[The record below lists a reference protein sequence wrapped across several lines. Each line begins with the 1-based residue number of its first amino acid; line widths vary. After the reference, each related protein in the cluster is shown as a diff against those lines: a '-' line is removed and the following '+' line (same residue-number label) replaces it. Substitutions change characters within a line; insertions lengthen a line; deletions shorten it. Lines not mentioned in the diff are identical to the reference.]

1 MKKKTLIHLIEL
13 MIAKYE
19 AANDFGEITFN
30 RSDCPLCN
38 YINSHCHY
46 CILPD
51 YNYRTF
57 THCISM
63 LTWPK
68 TIKPKFEKKDWQLR
82 LKFWETALI
91 EIKQIKHPGFFK
103 DLTRIRQKLA
113 RIDYELFNQNNKI

>member
-30 RSDCPLCN
+30 RNDCPLCN
-38 YINSHCHY
+38 YIKSRCSY
-46 CILPD
+46 CILPN
-51 YNYRTF
+51 YNCITF
-57 THCISM
+57 LQCLNM
-63 LTWPK
+63 LTFPTKRKW
-68 TIKPKFEKKDWQLR
+68 TQKKDWQLR